1 MKKNNILAI
10 LALSVFMVPVVGA
23 MSHSGT
29 VSDWFGVEVADTV
42 LTDTG
47 VQVTELSDSMKSVLE
62 PQKRTLTGT
71 ELLPDSIENVQSDST
86 GNVLPDST
94 ANVQKSTQTEG
105 KKYGTV
111 KGVVSY
117 SNGEGIVNAKLEF
130 ASETDTILTTSL
142 ADGTFSIEL
151 LEGKYDLYVS
161 YQEEKIKPIDV
172 KVKAGKT
179 EEISKKKLEFDAKLL
194 RDVEVT
200 AERGCRYFSA
210 HICNLAKYPLANAVM
225 YVYNLSDTVT
235 PLKVV
240 YSNTEGNFADSLV
253 LGDYIL
259 RPAYL
264 DKKLGD
270 INLTVTNED
279 VNIDT
284 IVVDN
289 IKHLRLGNPM
299 SVEARNAFISLYK
312 KRIGSDYSAK
322 NYNRAYDHWRTAFC
336 ARPDRYLVQYLDGIA
351 ILNASIATD
360 IYDKRYDRLKL
371 YTEELNDLFELA
383 IINID
388 SLNAQIVGEDTLTVA
403 QLRAQQIEYYKIN
416 WQMDTVFKTP
426 EFKKGDYKFDNLV
439 YFTYKDS
446 IKTDWEVEFFK
457 DSVRNIELYNMARP
471 FITSENT
478 NLFMK
483 DIDAFRFIL
492 HFKATDEINRLNSR
506 ENAKSIVVKDKELME
521 AKASELLFLNNPED
535 QNLAG
540 FYDRFVK
547 RTPDIEKFF
556 IGSVEDMLAYY
567 RALPQTKDNLLA
579 VVNDEMLNG
588 RRARNNYEVQVYLDN
603 ILRALANEY
612 AKENKPDSVFITRL
626 AIIDKAKSIRNN
638 RGLAMEHRKHYN
650 GLWRQRVNGLMKD
663 YGKELTRAQKASNY
677 IALAEYNQFY
687 KVDSASSYS
696 QEQIARYKRNFEIYN
711 DSAAMF
717 GYPLKAVEEA
727 IDIYNYAT
735 EEGKNKG
742 DDYYW
747 YLSLAYKKLNDA
759 ISKVEDWNKNPNVP
773 EINISLEKL
782 KEYRDKGC
790 AQYFFTLDEA
800 FQRGFSKSETEVS
813 GSYRVSNKTKNLS
826 VKVKGKERTYS
837 TRLYIK

>member
-1 MKKNNILAI
+1 MKRNNILAI
-10 LALSVFMVPVVGA
+10 LALSVFMVPVAGA

-71 ELLPDSIENVQSDST
+71 ELLPDSTE
-86 GNVLPDST
+86 NVLPDST
-94 ANVQKSTQTEG
+94 ANVQKRTQTDG

-111 KGVVSY
+111 KGIVSY

-194 RDVEVT
+194 QDVEVT

-253 LGDYIL
+253 LGNYIL

-312 KRIGSDYSAK
+312 KRIGSDYSAE

-336 ARPDRYLVQYLDGIA
+336 ARPDRYLVQYLDGIT
-351 ILNASIATD
+351 ILNASIAADT
-360 IYDKRYDRLKL
+360 IQKRYDRIK
-371 YTEELNDLFELA
+371 YFNEELMDLFELA

-416 WQMDTVFKTP
+416 WQMDTVYKTP
-426 EFKKGDYKFDNLV
+426 EFKKGDYKLNGLV
-439 YFTYKDS
+439 FFTYKDS

-492 HFKATDEINRLNSR
+492 HFKANDEIARLDSR
-506 ENAKSIVVKDKELME
+506 EKAKSIVIKDKELME
-521 AKASELLFLNNPED
+521 AKASELYFLKNPED
-535 QNLAG
+535 GMLED
-540 FYDRFVK
+540 FYK
-547 RTPDIEKFF
+547 RYVQKVSDIEKFF

-567 RALPQTKDNLLA
+567 RALPRTKDNYLA
-579 VVNDEMLNG
+579 ALNDEMLNG
-588 RRARNNYEVQVYLDN
+588 RRARNNYEVQVYLDER
-603 ILRALANEY
+603 LRLLADSIY
-612 AKENKPDSVFITRL
+612 PKENKPDSVFITRL

-638 RGLAMEHRKHYN
+638 KGLAMEHRKRYN
-650 GLWRQRVNGLMKD
+650 ILWRDRVNALMKD
-663 YGKELTRAQKASNY
+663 YGKELTKAQKASNY

-696 QEQIARYKRNFEIYN
+696 QGQIAGYEHRFKLYN
-711 DSAAMF
+711 DSAATL

-727 IDIYNYAT
+727 NYIYKYAT
-735 EEGKNKG
+735 EEGPKKG

-747 YLSLAYKKLNDA
+747 YLSLAYNKLNDA
-759 ISKVEDWNKNPNVP
+759 ISKVEDWNKDPNVP
-773 EINISLEKL
+773 EFKAYNISLETL
-782 KEYRDKGC
+782 KKYRNGC
-790 AQYFFTLDEA
+790 ARNFLTADEA
-800 FQRGFSKSETEVS
+800 FSRGFSESNTNAS
-813 GSYRVSNKTKNLS
+813 GSYRVSIKTKNLS
-826 VKVKGKERTYS
+826 VKVKEGERTYS
-837 TRLYIK
+837 TRLYYIK

>member
-1 MKKNNILAI
+1 MKRNNILAI
-10 LALSVFMVPVVGA
+10 LALSVFMVPVAGA

-71 ELLPDSIENVQSDST
+71 ELLPDST

-94 ANVQKSTQTEG
+94 ANVQKRTQTDG

-194 RDVEVT
+194 QDVEVT

-225 YVYNLSDTVT
+225 YVYNLPDTVT
-235 PLKVV
+235 PLKVL

-253 LGDYIL
+253 LGNYIL

-312 KRIGSDYSAK
+312 KGIGSDISAE

-336 ARPDRYLVQYLDGIA
+336 ARPDRYLVQYLDGIT
-351 ILNASIATD
+351 ILNASIAADT
-360 IYDKRYDRLKL
+360 IQKRYDRIK
-371 YTEELNDLFELA
+371 YFNEELMDLFELA

-426 EFKKGDYKFDNLV
+426 EFKKGDYKLKGLV
-439 YFTYKDS
+439 FFTNIDS
-446 IKTDWEVEFFK
+446 VKPTDWEVEFFK

-492 HFKATDEINRLNSR
+492 HFKANDEIARLNSR
-506 ENAKSIVVKDKELME
+506 EKAKSIVIKDKELME
-521 AKASELLFLNNPED
+521 AKASELNFLKNPKDEGF
-535 QNLAG
+535 AG

-547 RTPDIEKFF
+547 KTPDIEKFF

-567 RALPQTKDNLLA
+567 KALPNSKDNILA
-579 VVNDEMLNG
+579 AVNDEMLNG
-588 RRARNNYEVQVYLDN
+588 RRARNNYEVQVYLDTK
-603 ILRALANEY
+603 LRELLGEY
-612 AKENKPDSVFITRL
+612 EKENKPDSVFITRL

-638 RGLAMEHRKHYN
+638 KGLAMEHRKRYN
-650 GLWRQRVNGLMKD
+650 ILWRDRVNALMKD

-696 QEQIARYKRNFEIYN
+696 QGQIAGYEHRYNLYN

-727 IDIYNYAT
+727 IDIYSYAT
-735 EEGKNKG
+735 GEGKNKG

-747 YLSLAYKKLNDA
+747 YLSLAYNKLNDA
-759 ISKVEDWNKNPNVP
+759 ISKVEDWNKDPNVP
-773 EINISLEKL
+773 ELNISLEKL

-790 AQYFFTLDEA
+790 ARYFITLDEA
-800 FQRGFSKSETEVS
+800 FSRGFSKSNTNAS
-813 GSYRVSNKTKNLS
+813 GSYRVSNKIKNLS
-826 VKVKGKERTYS
+826 VKVKEGERTYS